1 MASPFD
7 PNSIV
12 WDDAPKA
19 SGGIQWDDAPAI
31 SADAIEW
38 DDPAPDFGNVRG
50 GGMST
55 ALTAAQASGEVPL
68 PQPLDGGSAPAAR
81 APSLRSLIDGADPFG
96 QVFDNPVAEA
106 IVDNPVV
113 RGARSWMHGT
123 AGTANL
129 LAGAPVAAAADFVR
143 GDTAATDYW
152 MRNMVDRAFDADAA
166 LQPGKDADLG
176 ERLAFA
182 GSRMV
187 PDIGTMY
194 LTGGVSTAP
203 AAMRGAATAG
213 EAVRSGLASALE
225 HSAKASLVPGAS
237 MGSRTGIDV
246 LRAGGDADDA
256 LTAAAAEFGTNALVN
271 AAPISAPGSAIAR
284 ALQGAGSNVVADSAQ
299 VGLVNEV
306 LPDNLKLDRPLFDPR
321 QAPVSAL
328 LGAGMGT
335 ALGPRPEAPLP
346 GAPERGRAPRATDGA
361 GGTRDRVRN
370 ILSRAG
376 EEDSV
381 VWDDQQQPNAGQAA
395 QPPVLALPAPIIEVS
410 PSGVATTPSQR
421 FGLTAAMEADAQRKA
436 ELGLTPD
443 VERAVS
449 RRQNSQEQ
457 PDLAQQRD
465 DDAPPWWLAGQ
476 DAESQFEAAAHA
488 AATSPKNDLPEPTP
502 AQKEAGNYRKG
513 HMRIGGLDISIEN
526 PAGSRRREEWEPL
539 QHHYGYIRGTVGK
552 DKDHVD
558 TFLGPEA
565 NADDVADLPVFVVNQ
580 VDPKTGKFDE
590 HKVMIGFPTE
600 TDAREGYAANYEE
613 GWQGLGSVS
622 RFDDMRQFREWLS
635 SGNTKKEA
643 PASDWR
649 AELDA
654 HADLD
659 DATRSGLRAHYES
672 AEAARPAFERGVA
685 GIARDLGLSNRP
697 MLAPLKGVKRAAEKV
712 MVDYRNEDGT
722 YDPTKLKDLV
732 RGTIVVDTPEQARQA
747 IEAVKA
753 RFGDG
758 VVVNGDGI
766 SSSDR
771 PPRNED
777 GYRDANLTVTID
789 GHATELQIN
798 TRPMLAAKEKG
809 HKLYE
814 QKRSIVAKAKSE
826 GRALTADER
835 ARVDALTAGMREI
848 YDSAWA
854 ETLASAGKPA
864 ATMARSMA
872 SGERSSQ
879 VELVAGPIG
888 LSRKIG
894 RDAPPS
900 NAIIDTSGV
909 KPVGNQASSPTL
921 SSPNHSVSGGSERGS
936 ALRGSS
942 SMGPTSAGIVPREHA
957 KVLAKARAEGDGI
970 FVPGD
975 VTRVRKALRAAGV
988 GGVLIQRGR
997 GVILRNKALRDFEAW
1012 RAQQPQRGANN
1023 DRAATT
1029 LARTGQ
1035 VGPAP
1040 GSDGSNAGAAARSGG
1055 GDVSGLPGADPGAA
1069 GRAAEADGGLTLQ
1082 NRDRS
1087 RAASVAQMQGI
1098 ASAPDA
1104 QRLSFSRDPNS
1115 GAPMVSAVESARAV
1129 PEADLGREDHVVMPS
1144 TGRRIPVRYAVVEAD
1159 DVAASHS
1166 VDGTVNAEY
1175 PKARLRAL
1183 NNGRVAGLQGAWKRG
1198 TAEAYRQGLIDDAA
1212 LHGVSAEAIA
1222 AKRSP
1227 VLIRLYDAEHNVGDM
1242 GAESNA
1248 STNLGLS
1255 PTEQART
1262 DARALPDLDDLPVT
1276 DAGDLSTNP
1285 ASPFY
1290 RAFLRNLGA
1299 NEAAKLVDGEGR
1311 PNKTFF
1317 DRLRAAVFA
1326 RAYGSERMIAAMAED
1341 ADPDARNVL
1350 NALVRAAPEW
1360 AKVDRTGPLG
1370 DYPSRIAAAFDV
1382 LRAAR
1387 ESGQRIEAFLAQG
1400 DLIARDTSGDQ
1411 WARMFGANARSVSRM
1426 ATGLR
1431 EAARAVA
1438 AEQQAAQNG
1447 DMFGRSPASAE
1458 DVTRRAIGEVERI
1471 NAEDNRIRTSGS
1483 LFTAGGRP
1491 AAEARPGAD
1500 RPGGEG
1506 GERTQDQRTEAGES
1520 VREPEVID
1528 LGEVREN
1535 AASYG
1540 ESRPLSPAPERGGVA
1555 DPPNAQAGRRA
1566 RGDVSG
1572 QLDLFASPAVGVI
1585 PLRRKAATLAQSA
1598 RLVTTGSFRSGIE
1611 RISGWQDVAHIIAPL
1626 RKSPQEQ
1633 MLAVVAD
1640 ASSRPLA
1647 VIRHSVGTIDGSS
1660 VAPGT
1665 VFGAVAQVPGARH
1678 VWFAHNHPSGVIEQ
1692 SAADKAITSRL
1703 RNLMDG
1709 SGIETHGMIVVAP
1722 GNRRASLFRPEDGS
1736 TVVDGVTA
1744 SRRNVDVPIQERA
1757 LRRVPPNDR
1766 AAITDPQD
1774 ALRYAR
1780 ERQESGVLLLD
1791 NRHRPVGFLP
1801 LDEAEMAKLR
1811 TGDIDTGAA
1820 HVMRQVTEANA
1831 AAAIVVSRNVEA
1843 GRNIARLLSDGDI
1856 RALDVIHLD
1865 GNKATSV
1872 AGSGQ
1877 RTVAD
1882 RPFLSRSTRAE
1893 SVPTARE
1900 VDLDAVV
1907 ERTTAGWKNAPRV
1920 EAVESFG
1927 ELPEALKA
1935 EAREQGSDGS
1945 DVVAAWHDGRLW
1957 LVRNHPDLATELGIE
1972 RAIFHESWGHQGLR
1986 LVFGKDLPAALER
1999 IATGMGGID
2008 GIRHYAKKHGIDLTA
2023 YEDGVLSRK
2032 DLSAPQKN
2040 AILLDELA
2048 AHLAQNG
2055 PPGVRQRIRE
2065 YIGAIK
2071 AWLREH
2077 GFAKLAK
2084 LTDADLAH
2092 VLRQARHAVV
2102 DGKVRLPG
2110 DDSTAFSFAAPAPH
2124 LSKGQVDALRSIG
2137 VSPRITNLRDRFRE
2151 IMDRAGLRITQ
2162 GIVDQFAPL
2171 KDLDFTA
2178 YMQARLSRGTDG
2190 ALEAAFLHGTPKLSD
2205 GALDVDVDGQG
2216 LRGILSDLA
2225 GEHDLFLAWVAGNRA
2240 ERLKGEGRERL
2251 FTDKQI
2257 AELKSLNQGKMAD
2270 GRDRGT
2276 VYLKAHTAFRRYQK
2290 AVLDIAEEAGLID
2303 PASRK
2308 TWEHE
2313 FYVPFYRIAED
2324 NPDFSP
2330 ARVGGGLV
2338 KQQAFKALK
2347 GGKDPLRDLLANTL
2361 ANWSTLMTSS
2371 MRNMAATKA
2380 LAAAERA
2387 GIARKI
2393 GSAEKGSVWVM
2404 DHGMQVHYLVDDPL
2418 VLDALTA
2425 LHFGGIKGRAMDAM
2439 RWFRHALTVG
2449 VTISPSFRIRNL
2461 LRDSISVLAVS
2472 DDAGFN
2478 PLRNMVK
2485 GWKATKKGTDTAA
2498 RMLAGGGKIRFGSLN
2513 DGQQARNARRLIEM
2527 GIDDAQILGTPER
2540 AKNALRAAWDW
2551 WADVGDRSETINRS
2565 AVYERARA
2573 RGATHLE
2580 ASYEAR
2586 DLMDFTM
2593 GGKWASVR
2601 FLTAVVPFLNAR
2613 IQGTYKLGKGAAA
2626 NPTRFAAVA
2635 GAVAIASALNYLLQR
2650 DDEDYKA
2657 LPDWARDTYWCVKLG
2672 DKMLFIPKPFEVG
2685 AMGSVVERMTELAV
2699 SGDDYRAKDFAHTL
2713 ANILGDQ
2720 LSMNPVPQAVKPLI
2734 EAWAN
2739 YDTFRQVPIDSM
2751 GDERLPEQDRV
2762 GPTTTAGAVAIG
2774 RVANVSPKKID
2785 HLVRGYF
2792 GWLGMQAMN
2801 VSDLMLRDAMGLPSN
2816 PRRDLTKVDN
2826 VFVAGDFVKDADA
2839 NSDKYVARFYDVLGD
2854 VEETYAA
2861 YNHARKTGNT
2871 AREEELADH
2880 PDLAKR
2886 PIYAG
2891 ANKRMQKINQRIKA
2905 ISNNRELSAREKRI
2919 ELEALYAERAELARD
2934 VDVRARSGE

>member
-1 MASPFD
+1 MPNPFD

-12 WDDAPKA
+12 WDDAPQA
-19 SGGIQWDDAPAI
+19 AGGIQWDDAPAI
-31 SADAIEW
+31 SADAIQW
-38 DDPAPDFGNVRG
+38 DDAAPDFGNVRA

-55 ALTAAQASGEVPL
+55 AITAAQASGEVPL
-68 PQPLDGGSAPAAR
+68 PQPVDGTQASSPAPR
-81 APSLRSLIDGADPFG
+81 APGLRSMMEGADPFAHL
-96 QVFDNPVAEA
+96 FDNPVAEA

-113 RGARSWMHGT
+113 RGPRSWMHGT

-143 GDTAATDYW
+143 GDSAATDFW
-152 MRNMVDRAFDADAA
+152 MRNMVDRAFDADTA
-166 LQPGKDADLG
+166 LQPRQDADLG

-182 GSRMV
+182 GTRMI
-187 PDIGTMY
+187 PDIGAMY
-194 LTGGVSTAP
+194 LTGGVSAAP

-225 HSAKASLVPGAS
+225 HSAKASLVPGAA
-237 MGSRTGIDV
+237 MGARTGIDV
-246 LRAGGDADDA
+246 LRAGGDSGDA
-256 LTAAAAEFGTNALVN
+256 LTAAATEFGANALVN

-299 VGLVNEV
+299 VGLVNEA
-306 LPDNLKLDRPLFDPR
+306 LPDKLDRPLFDPR

-328 LGAGMGT
+328 LGAGMGA

-346 GAPERGRAPRATDGA
+346 GAPERARAPRASN
-361 GGTRDRVRN
+361 GGVEPRDRVRD
-370 ILSRAG
+370 ILNRAG
-376 EEDSV
+376 EEDGV

-395 QPPVLALPAPIIEVS
+395 QPPVLALPAQIIEVS
-410 PSGVATTPSQR
+410 PSGAATTPSQR

-449 RRQNSQEQ
+449 RRENSQEQ

-465 DDAPPWWLAGQ
+465 DDAPPWWMAGQ

-622 RFDDMRQFREWLS
+622 RFGDMRQFREWLS

-643 PASDWR
+643 PRADWG

-685 GIARDLGLSNRP
+685 GIARELGLSKRP
-697 MLAPLKGVKRAAEKV
+697 MLAPLKGVKRAGEKTLS
-712 MVDYRNEDGT
+712 DYRNIEDGT

-732 RGTIVVDTPEQARQA
+732 RGTLVVDRLDQVP
-747 IEAVKA
+747 AVIA
-753 RFGDG
+753 AVERRFGKPTKFRNTLDPS
-758 VVVNGDGI
+758 VDGI
-766 SSSDR
+766 DG
-771 PPRNED
+771 
-777 GYRDANLTVTID
+777 GYRDVNMNVRVD
-789 GHATELQIN
+789 GHTVELQIN
-798 TRPMLAAKEKG
+798 TPEMLRAKDAG

-814 QKRSIVAKAKSE
+814 EQRAIRAKAARE
-826 GRALTADER
+826 DRALTPAEQAKNAELV
-835 ARVDALTAGMREI
+835 ARMREI
-848 YDSAWA
+848 YAAAWA
-854 ETLASAGKPA
+854 DVVAGKPA
-864 ATMARSMA
+864 STMARSISTGDVSSRVEPTA
-872 SGERSSQ
+872 LPSGE
-879 VELVAGPIG
+879 
-888 LSRKIG
+888 SRKIA
-894 RDAPPS
+894 RDVPS
-900 NAIIDTSGV
+900 SKASMRGEVPGGSSAI
-909 KPVGNQASSPTL
+909 KPASQ
-921 SSPNHSVSGGSERGS
+921 SSNHSVPGGSERGS

-942 SMGPTSAGIVPREHA
+942 SIGPTSGAIVPREHA
-957 KVLAKARAEGDGI
+957 KTLAKARVDGDGVFI
-970 FVPGD
+970 PGD
-975 VTRVRKALRAAGV
+975 VSRVRKALRAAGV
-988 GGVLIQRGR
+988 GGVLVQRGG
-997 GVILRNKALRDFEAW
+997 GVILRNKARRDFEAW
-1012 RAQQPQRGANN
+1012 RAQQPQQGANN

-1035 VGPAP
+1035 GGPAP

-1098 ASAPDA
+1098 AGAPDA

-1115 GAPMVSAVESARAV
+1115 GAPMVSAAESARAV

-1166 VDGTVNAEY
+1166 ADGTANAHY
-1175 PKARLRAL
+1175 AKARLRAL

-1198 TAEAYRQGLIDDAA
+1198 TAESYRQGLIDDAA

-1222 AKRSP
+1222 GKRNP

-1262 DARALPDLDDLPVT
+1262 DARALPDLDELPVT

-1326 RAYGSERMIAAMAED
+1326 RAYGSDRMIAAMAED

-1350 NALVRAAPEW
+1350 SALVRAAPEW
-1360 AKVDRTGPLG
+1360 AKVDRTGSLG

-1471 NAEDNRIRTSGS
+1471 NADDNRIRTSGS

-1500 RPGGEG
+1500 RPGSDGR
-1506 GERTQDQRTEAGES
+1506 ERTQDERAEAGES

-1535 AASYG
+1535 AATYG
-1540 ESRPLSPAPERGGVA
+1540 ETRPLSPESERGSVA
-1555 DPPNAQAGRRA
+1555 DPTRAQARRGA
-1566 RGDVSG
+1566 RGEVSG
-1572 QLDLFASPAVGVI
+1572 QLDLFASPAVGTI
-1585 PLRRKAATLAQSA
+1585 PLRRKAATLAQNA
-1598 RLVTTGSFRSGIE
+1598 RLVTTGSFRAGIE

-1692 SAADKAITSRL
+1692 SAADKAITSLL

-1893 SVPTARE
+1893 SVPTASE

-1927 ELPEALKA
+1927 ELPQALQA

-1957 LVRNHPDLATELGIE
+1957 LVRSHPDLATELGIE
-1972 RAIFHESWGHQGLR
+1972 RAIFHESWGHQGMR

-2008 GIRHYAKKHGIDLTA
+2008 GIRRYAKKHGIDLSV
-2023 YEDGVLSRK
+2023 YESGVLGRA
-2032 DLSAPQKN
+2032 DLTAAQKN

-2092 VLRQARHAVV
+2092 VLRQARRAVV

-2110 DDSTAFSFAAPAPH
+2110 DNSTAFSFAAPAPH

-2137 VSPRITNLRDRFRE
+2137 ASPRITNLRDRFRE
-2151 IMDRAGLRITQ
+2151 IMDRASLRITQ

-2171 KDLDFTA
+2171 KDLDFTG

-2190 ALEAAFLHGTPKLSD
+2190 ALEAAFLYGTPKLSD

-2240 ERLKGEGRERL
+2240 ERLKGEGRERH

-2257 AELKSLNQGKMAD
+2257 AELKSLNQGTMAD

-2303 PASRK
+2303 PSSRK
-2308 TWEHE
+2308 AWEHE

-2361 ANWSTLMTSS
+2361 ANWSMLMTSS

-2380 LAAAERA
+2380 LAAAENT

-2404 DHGMQVHYLVDDPL
+2404 DHGQQVHYLVDDPL

-2439 RWFRHALTVG
+2439 RWFRHALTTG

-2478 PLRNMVK
+2478 PLRNMMN
-2485 GWKATKKGTDTAA
+2485 GWKATKKGSATAA

-2513 DGQQARNARRLIEM
+2513 DGQQARNAHRLIEM

-2551 WADVGDRSETINRS
+2551 WNDVGDRSETINRS

-2626 NPTRFAAVA
+2626 NPARFAAVA
-2635 GAVAIASALNYLLQR
+2635 GAVAIASALSYLLQR
-2650 DDEDYKA
+2650 DDDDYKA

-2699 SGDDYRAKDFAHTL
+2699 GGDDYRAKDFAHTL

-2739 YDTFRQVPIDSM
+2739 YDTFRQAPIDSM
-2751 GDERLPEQDRV
+2751 GDERLPAQDRV

-2774 RVANVSPKKID
+2774 RVANVSPKKVD
-2785 HLVRGYF
+2785 HIVRGYF

-2816 PRRDLTKVDN
+2816 PRRDLTKIDN
-2826 VFVAGDFVKDADA
+2826 VFVAGDFVKNADA

-2871 AREEELADH
+2871 AREEDLADH

-2905 ISNNRELSAREKRI
+2905 VANDRELSAREKRI
-2919 ELEALYAERAELARD
+2919 ELEALYAERAELAAD
-2934 VDVRARSGE
+2934 VDARSRATH